1 MVRRRLL
8 RSSQAAPCRAF
19 APGFELKNEGGSVKI
34 GITGSRSH
42 RHVVSRFTTE
52 ILPTDYLT
60 SDPLPHSFRA
70 RELSGAPPRALAQCS
85 SEEEPPS
92 SREGR
97 RVLRSRRAPARPPSR
112 PSRGRRAAT
121 PGGRRASP
129 LSRRAQATTAAE
141 SRCLPRSHTST
152 TFHEKWRRLRQAAVR
167 RSKTPGRPPR
177 LAGLQQRRSPR

>member
-1 MVRRRLL
+1 MPPPEQRQVWLMQRGKSHNGQRRLV

-19 APGFELKNEGGSVKI
+19 DPGLELKNEGGSVKI

-112 PSRGRRAAT
+112 PSRGRRAAPAEPT
-121 PGGRRASP
+121 RSGLRSV
-129 LSRRAQATTAAE
+129 TAE
-141 SRCLPRSHTST
+141 SRCPP
-152 TFHEKWRRLRQAAVR
+152 RRL
-167 RSKTPGRPPR
+167 PPQ
-177 LAGLQQRRSPR
+177 LSPR